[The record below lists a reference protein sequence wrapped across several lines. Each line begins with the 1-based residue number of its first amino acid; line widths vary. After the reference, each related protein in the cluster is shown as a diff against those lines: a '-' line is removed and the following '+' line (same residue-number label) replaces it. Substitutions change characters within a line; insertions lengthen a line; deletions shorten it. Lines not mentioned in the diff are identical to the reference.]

1 MSKVVE
7 LLRDKACYYLDH
19 TCETID
25 KSLIHVP
32 SPDTIDKIW
41 IDSDRSI
48 RVLNSLQTLLGH
60 GRLANTG
67 YVSILPVDQDIEHT
81 AGASFAPNPIY
92 FDPENIV
99 KLAIEGGCNGV
110 ASTFGILGSVARK
123 YAHKIPFIFW
133 NKTVRIYCIQFERHY
148 LFRFGTE
155 SPSARGDSRSF

>member
-67 YVSILPVDQDIEHT
+67 YVSIRRIIISVRS
-81 AGASFAPNPIY
+81 AN
-92 FDPENIV
+92 DP
-99 KLAIEGGCNGV
+99 
-110 ASTFGILGSVARK
+110 R
-123 YAHKIPFIFW
+123 
-133 NKTVRIYCIQFERHY
+133 
-148 LFRFGTE
+148 
-155 SPSARGDSRSF
+155 RSKNR

>member
-32 SPDTIDKIW
+32 SPDTIDKVW
-41 IDSDRSI
+41 IDSDRNI

-67 YVSILPVDQDIEHT
+67 YAVSYTHLDVYKRQ
-81 AGASFAPNPIY
+81 
-92 FDPENIV
+92 
-99 KLAIEGGCNGV
+99 
-110 ASTFGILGSVARK
+110 
-123 YAHKIPFIFW
+123 
-133 NKTVRIYCIQFERHY
+133 TVTGKRLRMRRRN
-148 LFRFGTE
+148 L
-155 SPSARGDSRSF
+155 

>member
-48 RVLNSLQTLLGH
+48 RVL
-60 GRLANTG
+60 
-67 YVSILPVDQDIEHT
+67 
-81 AGASFAPNPIY
+81 SFLDRFAV
-92 FDPENIV
+92 FQ
-99 KLAIEGGCNGV
+99 
-110 ASTFGILGSVARK
+110 SVANDF
-123 YAHKIPFIFW
+123 H
-133 NKTVRIYCIQFERHY
+133 
-148 LFRFGTE
+148 
-155 SPSARGDSRSF
+155 

>member
-67 YVSILPVDQDIEHT
+67 YVSILPVDHDEVLNNLIKRRSNKFFCD
-81 AGASFAPNPIY
+81 SFR
-92 FDPENIV
+92 FLRFRGWE
-99 KLAIEGGCNGV
+99 KLA
-110 ASTFGILGSVARK
+110 SV
-123 YAHKIPFIFW
+123 
-133 NKTVRIYCIQFERHY
+133 
-148 LFRFGTE
+148 
-155 SPSARGDSRSF
+155 

>member
-48 RVLNSLQTLLGH
+48 RVLNSLQNVVGTWPPGKYRLCVYTSCRSGH
-60 GRLANTG
+60 RT
-67 YVSILPVDQDIEHT
+67 YCRSIICSQSD
-81 AGASFAPNPIY
+81 
-92 FDPENIV
+92 
-99 KLAIEGGCNGV
+99 
-110 ASTFGILGSVARK
+110 
-123 YAHKIPFIFW
+123 
-133 NKTVRIYCIQFERHY
+133 
-148 LFRFGTE
+148 LFRSGE
-155 SPSARGDSRSF
+155 YRKISDRGWLQRSRFYVRHTRVSRTKICS